1 MRSATFPATVL
12 MCGAMFGLPSN
23 RARAQAPSSSVQGKP
38 ELRRLVGAIGA
49 DGIEHTIRALVGF
62 GTRNTLSSQADP
74 KRGIGAARDWVYSE
88 FLKLRDVSGG
98 RLQVEK
104 QTFLQPVASRIPQP
118 TSLTNLVAILPGD
131 LPADRQRYVVVS
143 GHYDSIC
150 TDPTDADHDAPGA
163 NDDGSGT
170 AAVLAMAR
178 AMVPYHYHATL
189 VFLVVAGEEQGLYG
203 SAYFAEQAKQAHWRI
218 EAMLDNDIIGSSHGA
233 NGEHDDR
240 SVRLFSE
247 GVPTDETQAQA
258 ALRRSVGGEND
269 GPSRQLARFIKEV
282 GERAVP
288 GMRVDLIYRRDRY
301 LRGGDHIP
309 FLERGYPAVRFTEPH
324 EDYRHQHQNVRVE
337 NGVQYGDLPE
347 FVDFRY
353 VAQVARVNAAAL
365 ATLALAP
372 DVPADAG
379 IVTRRL
385 TNDTELRW
393 SANQDPNLAGYE
405 VVWRATTA
413 PTWTHHRF
421 VGKVTNYVFP
431 GLSKDDFFFG
441 VRAVDRAGH
450 ASPVA
455 FPRPM
460 R

>member
-1 MRSATFPATVL
+1 MT
-12 MCGAMFGLPSN
+12 
-23 RARAQAPSSSVQGKP
+23 
-38 ELRRLVGAIGA
+38 
-49 DGIEHTIRALVGF
+49 
-62 GTRNTLSSQADP
+62 
-74 KRGIGAARDWVYSE
+74 
-88 FLKLRDVSGG
+88 
-98 RLQVEK
+98 
-104 QTFLQPVASRIPQP
+104 
-118 TSLTNLVAILPGD
+118 
-131 LPADRQRYVVVS
+131 
-143 GHYDSIC
+143 
-150 TDPTDADHDAPGA
+150 
-163 NDDGSGT
+163 
-170 AAVLAMAR
+170 
-178 AMVPYHYHATL
+178 
-189 VFLVVAGEEQGLYG
+189 VAGEEQGLYG
-203 SAYFAEQAKQAHWRI
+203 STYMAEQAKQGGWHI

-247 GVPTDETQAQA
+247 GVPTDETPAQA

-324 EDYRHQHQNVRVE
+324 EDYHHQHQDVRVE

-347 FVDFRY
+347 FMDFRY
-353 VAQVARVNAAAL
+353 VAQVARINAAAL

-393 SANQDPNLAGYE
+393 TAGKEPELAGYE
-405 VVWRATTA
+405 VVWRETTA
-413 PTWTHHRF
+413 PAWTHHRF
-421 VGKVTNYVFP
+421 VGNVTSYVFP

-450 ASPVA
+450 FSPVA
-455 FPRPM
+455 FPRPV